1 MKTFNDL
8 VFAPHDLSDYNP
20 GAEQA
25 RLVFPNGYGVSVITG
40 DCFYCN
46 GSHTDYELAI
56 TDAQGKLVYGEITD
70 WDVSGYLSKEEVTE
84 LMEQVQALEPN
95 SYGQE
100 EPDILKKYGLNK
112 EAE

>member
-8 VFAPHDLSDYNP
+8 EFFPHDLSDYNP

-25 RLVFPNGYGVSVITG
+25 KITFDNGYGVSVITG
-40 DCFYCN
+40 SCFYCS
-46 GSHTDYELAI
+46 GSHTDYELAV
-56 TDAQGKLVYGEITD
+56 TDSKGSLVYGEITD

-84 LMEQVQALEPN
+84 LMKKVQALEPN
-95 SYGQE
+95 SYGQD
-100 EPDILKKYGLNK
+100 EPDIFKKYGLNE